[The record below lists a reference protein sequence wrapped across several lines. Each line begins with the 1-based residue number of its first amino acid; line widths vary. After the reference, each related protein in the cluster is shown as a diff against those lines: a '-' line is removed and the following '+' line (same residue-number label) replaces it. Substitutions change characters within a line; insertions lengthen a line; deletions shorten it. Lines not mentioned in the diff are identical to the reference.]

1 MAARPQTL
9 LDWVKRDK
17 LDRGKR
23 DGVRTAER
31 ERIKALERE
40 AKELR
45 RTDEILELASAFFTQ
60 AKLDRRFKS

>member
-1 MAARPQTL
+1 TCRRRC
-9 LDWVKRDK
+9 WGKRDE

-40 AKELR
+40 VEELR
-45 RTDEILELASAFFTQ
+45 RTDETATCRCLMCNVS
-60 AKLDRRFKS
+60 